1 MQIFV
6 GDARLSLNVISAYTD
21 ESGKVKETQE
31 SLQTT
36 IGESK
41 EQTFSTSNTVS
52 NETTLKFGQKIGTE
66 VSYGKEGFGVK
77 MNVEYSAGQTIANGF
92 TATTDRETAET
103 ATKEY
108 QNSVSNGFTQSE
120 GRSVTRTAETAEI
133 VADVSIQNQGDIA
146 FTISN
151 IELSVLQQDRRKAN
165 RFVPITAL
173 RLEGADDPKDQ
184 PSFNLGPF
192 DPQRGPLIFKN
203 STIFPSLV
211 EQYLREPQGLI
222 YKVVNFDLTDEF
234 GRNFVFSNQDVNDHT
249 AGITIDYG
257 NGESESY
264 RVATNNLY
272 DADGKLKPITMQRA
286 LEIVGFTRSADASG
300 DTANADASSPATMNS
315 YGTQRGAGGVEVL
328 TRIRGT
334 QTDFASPSP
343 EKRFWAVISAGSNV
357 ANTQDFNAIELR
369 ARDNIQLVFTR
380 DQDKDGLLEREEIY
394 YGSSDTAID
403 SDGDDL
409 LDTEEVR
416 DGWSVI
422 VKGSGSRKVFS
433 SPAMPD
439 SDLDGLT
446 DGEEKWYGTDPT
458 QADSDLDGLSDKD
471 ELRGP
476 LEILLYD
483 GDTDET
489 NNRLVI
495 VPSYQGQVIMTGPDG
510 ICNTTKAGDDEQVV
524 PTGGTAGWV
533 AVKAGPNR
541 VLDSIPGGD
550 DYVSVAHDRVY
561 PANKDDN
568 KNDAGATTLYR
579 RVSFSQDPKYLT
591 DPLYPD
597 TDQDG
602 VNDGR
607 EVVLGIDPNHQ
618 DAGSVV
624 DNDNDGLTDDEENA
638 GWKTANGAMV
648 KSSNLSADTDRDGL
662 PDVYERALGSNPRSR
677 DTDGDTLF
685 DFYEFDPSNPN
696 NIYNGQALAE
706 AQIRCEDASN
716 CNYARPDSERMTGT
730 DPSKKDT
737 DDDGLTDLE
746 ELTGSWYVDLKNPA
760 QARREVTSDPRF
772 ADKDQDGMDDGVE
785 RDLGTDPGNPD
796 TDGDGYKDGDEPDLG
811 LNPLRQDYW
820 LTVTLTDVRV
830 DDDCDATTCEG
841 LELVGDFW
849 LRSPNGSE
857 TLLQRQKSIGE
868 MCACEVQNCC
878 EARIC
883 PGQSFSWSK
892 SVRFKFQD
900 GETFTLGTSELGDN
914 DHVGDAQGV
923 LQPIGSFNKEFP
935 FSLTLQ
941 DTFTQPVVRR
951 LQDHDQLHVH
961 EGEVKGSPG
970 VLQARSIARPVRAG
984 AVIANNHRRAALKR
998 PGCYDWAHPGG
1009 SPLVAVLA

>member
-1 MQIFV
+1 M
-6 GDARLSLNVISAYTD
+6 
-21 ESGKVKETQE
+21 
-31 SLQTT
+31 
-36 IGESK
+36 
-41 EQTFSTSNTVS
+41 
-52 NETTLKFGQKIGTE
+52 
-66 VSYGKEGFGVK
+66 
-77 MNVEYSAGQTIANGF
+77 
-92 TATTDRETAET
+92 
-103 ATKEY
+103 
-108 QNSVSNGFTQSE
+108 
-120 GRSVTRTAETAEI
+120 
-133 VADVSIQNQGDIA
+133 
-146 FTISN
+146 
-151 IELSVLQQDRRKAN
+151 
-165 RFVPITAL
+165 
-173 RLEGADDPKDQ
+173 
-184 PSFNLGPF
+184 
-192 DPQRGPLIFKN
+192 
-203 STIFPSLV
+203 
-211 EQYLREPQGLI
+211 
-222 YKVVNFDLTDEF
+222 
-234 GRNFVFSNQDVNDHT
+234 
-249 AGITIDYG
+249 
-257 NGESESY
+257 
-264 RVATNNLY
+264 
-272 DADGKLKPITMQRA
+272 
-286 LEIVGFTRSADASG
+286 
-300 DTANADASSPATMNS
+300 
-315 YGTQRGAGGVEVL
+315 
-328 TRIRGT
+328 
-334 QTDFASPSP
+334 
-343 EKRFWAVISAGSNV
+343 
-357 ANTQDFNAIELR
+357 
-369 ARDNIQLVFTR
+369 
-380 DQDKDGLLEREEIY
+380 
-394 YGSSDTAID
+394 
-403 SDGDDL
+403 
-409 LDTEEVR
+409 
-416 DGWSVI
+416 
-422 VKGSGSRKVFS
+422 
-433 SPAMPD
+433 
-439 SDLDGLT
+439 
-446 DGEEKWYGTDPT
+446 
-458 QADSDLDGLSDKD
+458 
-471 ELRGP
+471 
-476 LEILLYD
+476 
-483 GDTDET
+483 
-489 NNRLVI
+489 I

-541 VLDSIPGGD
+541 VLDSVPGGD

-662 PDVYERALGSNPRSR
+662 PDVYERASAPTRAAGTRTATRCSTSTNSTRPIPTISTMGKPWPRPRSAAK
-677 DTDGDTLF
+677 TPATATTHGPTL
-685 DFYEFDPSNPN
+685 
-696 NIYNGQALAE
+696 
-706 AQIRCEDASN
+706 
-716 CNYARPDSERMTGT
+716 ERMTGT

-883 PGQSFSWSK
+883 PG
-892 SVRFKFQD
+892 
-900 GETFTLGTSELGDN
+900 N
-914 DHVGDAQGV
+914 H
-923 LQPIGSFNKEFP
+923 
-935 FSLTLQ
+935 
-941 DTFTQPVVRR
+941 
-951 LQDHDQLHVH
+951 
-961 EGEVKGSPG
+961 SPG
-970 VLQARSIARPVRAG
+970 ASRSDSNSRMVR
-984 AVIANNHRRAALKR
+984 HSH
-998 PGCYDWAHPGG
+998 WAPP
-1009 SPLVAVLA
+1009 S